1 MRSSNP
7 KFISILLVFC
17 LIWLIIRF
25 FLPLF
30 SPFLLGTLLALSAEP
45 MVRFLQTKLH
55 VPRSVSSGIGVS
67 MAFSLLA
74 ILLLCLCA
82 FLIRELS
89 RLGHVLP
96 DLGQTAK
103 TGISLLQS
111 WLLQLSYRTPD
122 SIQPI
127 LAQNVNRLFSD
138 GTALLDRATGYLV
151 GLAGSLLSHIPD
163 SAFSLGTAFISSF
176 LISAKLPR
184 IRRSLLR
191 RIPRERLRSLLN
203 TLKRIRRTIGGWLTA
218 QCKLVGVSFV
228 ILFLGLVILQI
239 PHALMWASTICL
251 VDAFPVL
258 GTGTVLLPWSLVC
271 LLQGDTPRAIGLVS
285 TYLAVTLTRSMLE
298 PKFLSRHL
306 GLDPLATLIAL
317 YAGFRL
323 WGIGGMVL
331 APILT
336 VIAIQ
341 IASERPS
348 DA

>member
-127 LAQNVNRLFSD
+127 LAQNVNRLFP
-138 GTALLDRATGYLV
+138 TE
-151 GLAGSLLSHIPD
+151 
-163 SAFSLGTAFISSF
+163 
-176 LISAKLPR
+176 LPFWTEPPA
-184 IRRSLLR
+184 IWW
-191 RIPRERLRSLLN
+191 
-203 TLKRIRRTIGGWLTA
+203 GW
-218 QCKLVGVSFV
+218 Q
-228 ILFLGLVILQI
+228 
-239 PHALMWASTICL
+239 
-251 VDAFPVL
+251 VL
-258 GTGTVLLPWSLVC
+258 C
-271 LLQGDTPRAIGLVS
+271 
-285 TYLAVTLTRSMLE
+285 
-298 PKFLSRHL
+298 
-306 GLDPLATLIAL
+306 
-317 YAGFRL
+317 
-323 WGIGGMVL
+323 
-331 APILT
+331 
-336 VIAIQ
+336 
-341 IASERPS
+341 
-348 DA
+348 